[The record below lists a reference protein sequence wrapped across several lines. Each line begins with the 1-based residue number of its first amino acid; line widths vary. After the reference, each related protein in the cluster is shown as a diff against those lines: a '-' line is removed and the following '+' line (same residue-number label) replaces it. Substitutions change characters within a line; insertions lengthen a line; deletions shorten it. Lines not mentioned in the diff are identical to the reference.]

1 MIKRSFFGLSRPRIE
16 YESLEGK
23 PLEPEKVP
31 TSEKVTLYCK
41 GTYDRK
47 DTLLFNIGDNVK
59 TGQKLLLYEDRDAYV
74 ISSVTG
80 TVSSISPYTGDFG
93 RSYTAITIDVAENEE
108 IDDQFE
114 KISNDPTLDTAKNF
128 LEFTPGNPPINLFSD
143 PEKPINTIVVCG
155 MDSDILVTTNQ
166 YVLKS
171 DIDAVKI
178 GIRILKKITD
188 IDRIIMTVPT
198 DFMQGYGHIGA
209 EVKAVDSLYPAALPH
224 MIMKDIIGKVVP
236 AEKSCE
242 DMGVCFLSAEA
253 VASIGKAFDDGKIP
267 VSKTLTLLKKDGSKR
282 LVSARIGTP
291 ISEIFKACDV
301 TLKEKDRVIIGGPM
315 TGSSVYSEDHPVQPD
330 TDAII
335 VQDRDNVPL
344 VSDYPCINC
353 GECIRICP
361 AKMPVNLLVR
371 FLEAGQ
377 YEEGAV
383 EYDLYSCIE
392 CGLCSYVCVSR
403 IPIFQYIRLAKYEL
417 GRIKTAEEASHA

>member
-16 YESLEGK
+16 YETLEGK
-23 PLEPEKVP
+23 PPESEKVP

-41 GTYDRK
+41 GTYYRK
-47 DTLLFNIGDNVK
+47 DTVFNIGDNVK
-59 TGQKLLLYEDRDAYV
+59 TGQKLLLYEDSDAYV

-114 KISNDPTLDTAKNF
+114 KISNDPSLDIAKNF
-128 LEFTPGNPPINLFSD
+128 LEFTPGNPPLNLFSD

-171 DIDAVKI
+171 DIDAVKN

-198 DFMQGYGHIGA
+198 DYMQGYGHIGA
-209 EVKAVDSLYPAALPH
+209 EVKAVDSRYPAALPH
-224 MIMKDIIGKVVP
+224 MIMKDVLGKVVP

-253 VASIGKAFDDGKIP
+253 VASIGKAFDGGKIS
-267 VSKTLTLLKKDGSKR
+267 VSKTLTLIKKDGSKM

-301 TLKEKDRVIIGGPM
+301 MLKEKDRVIIGGPM

-361 AKMPVNLLVR
+361 AKIPINLLVR
-371 FLEAGQ
+371 FLEAGK

>member
-16 YESLEGK
+16 YETLEGK
-23 PLEPEKVP
+23 PPEPEKVS

-41 GTYDRK
+41 GTYYRK
-47 DTLLFNIGDNVK
+47 DTVFNIGDNVK
-59 TGQKLLLYEDRDAYV
+59 TGQKLLLYEDSEAYV

-128 LEFTPGNPPINLFSD
+128 LEFTPGNPPLNLFSD

-166 YVLKS
+166 YVLKY
-171 DIDAVKI
+171 DIDAVKN
-178 GIRILKKITD
+178 GIRILKEITD

-209 EVKAVDSLYPAALPH
+209 EVKAVDSQYPAALPH
-224 MIMKDIIGKVVP
+224 MIMKDVLGKVVP

-253 VASIGKAFDDGKIP
+253 VASIGKAFDGGKIP
-267 VSKTLTLLKKDGSKR
+267 VSKTLTLLKKDGSKM

-301 TLKEKDRVIIGGPM
+301 MLKEKDRVIIGGPM

-371 FLEAGQ
+371 FLEAGK

-417 GRIKTAEEASHA
+417 GRIKTAEEASYA